1 MREQKILRGVRACGD
16 NDPQLGV
23 REVTRVKDKGDVKGV
38 ADLDWQD
45 NEEANVVLCRE
56 YSDKIFV
63 LMTN

>member
-1 MREQKILRGVRACGD
+1 MWVSKSLRRKHMREQKILRGVRACGD

-23 REVTRVKDKGDVKGV
+23 RE
-38 ADLDWQD
+38 D